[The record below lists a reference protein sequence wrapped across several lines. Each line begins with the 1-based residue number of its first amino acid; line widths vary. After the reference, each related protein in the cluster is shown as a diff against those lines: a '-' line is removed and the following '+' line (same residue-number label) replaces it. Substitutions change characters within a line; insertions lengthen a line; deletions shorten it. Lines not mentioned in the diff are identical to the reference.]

1 MKNSLDVRG
10 SWQGHMQNGIVV
22 HSRQGVL
29 QGIIILNS
37 YVLYSKIMI
46 TFNIVYNV

>member
-1 MKNSLDVRG
+1 MKNSPDVQG

-29 QGIIILNS
+29 QGIIILNF
-37 YVLYSKIMI
+37 YVLYSKITI
-46 TFNIVYNV
+46 TFNVFYNV